1 MKKIIF
7 TLAAL
12 FMTAPASSRIL
23 DRIVATVNGKAIFY
37 SEFTER
43 IKPFQE
49 QLKKN
54 SAEAVDSEKL
64 EKRIKKEILD
74 AMIEEKVLLIKAE
87 QERMQVTESEVDQGI
102 AEIRARFKTE
112 KEYAEEI
119 KKQGLTVPKM
129 RENIKNQLVTI
140 KLINKEVRSN
150 IPEPG
155 EKEMKKFYEANEDK
169 MIVGEQVRAKQI
181 FFEFKDGAPKNQLMK
196 KARKALAE
204 AKKNPDNF
212 SALAEKYSSVPE
224 NAGDTGYFGRGE
236 KIPEFEK
243 PCFNLKVGEIS
254 GVFETPLG
262 YHIVKCTGKNAPEK
276 KTFEQAKDYI
286 KNYLYSGAM
295 EEKYTM
301 WVRELRDQA
310 AIKILDKKLFE

>member
-1 MKKIIF
+1 MKNIIF
-7 TLAAL
+7 AL
-12 FMTAPASSRIL
+12 GALLMTAPLSARVL

-37 SEFTER
+37 SEFSER
-43 IKPFQE
+43 IKPFKE

-54 SAEAVDSEKL
+54 AAVSGDTKKL

-87 QERMQVTESEVDQGI
+87 QENMQVTGSEVDQGV

-112 KEYAEEI
+112 EEYADEI
-119 KKQGLTVPKM
+119 KKQGLTLSKM

-140 KLINKEVRSN
+140 KLINREVRSN
-150 IPEPG
+150 IPEPS

-169 MIVGEQVRAKQI
+169 MIVGEQVRVKQV
-181 FFEFKDGAPKNQLMK
+181 FFEFKKGVSKKELMS
-196 KARKALAE
+196 KARRVLAE
-204 AKKNPDNF
+204 AKKKPESF
-212 SALAEKYSSVPE
+212 SSLAEKYSSVPE

-262 YHIVKCTGKNAPEK
+262 YHIVKCTDKNAPEK
-276 KTFEQAKDYI
+276 KTYEEAKDYI
-286 KNYLYSGAM
+286 KNYLYSAAM
-295 EEKYTM
+295 EEKYTS
-301 WVRELRDQA
+301 WVRDLRDQA

>member
-7 TLAAL
+7 AAAAL
-12 FMTAPASSRIL
+12 LMHAAGSARVL

-43 IKPFQE
+43 LKPFQA
-49 QLKKN
+49 QLKN
-54 SAEAVDSEKL
+54 TAAEADTEKL
-64 EKRIKKEILD
+64 EKRMKKEILD

-87 QERMQVTESEVDQGI
+87 QDNIQVTESEVDQGV

-112 KEYAEEI
+112 KEYTEEI
-119 KKQGLTVPKM
+119 QKQGLTVQQM
-129 RENIKNQLVTI
+129 RDNIKNQLVTI

-150 IPEPG
+150 IPEPA

-169 MIVGEQVRAKQI
+169 MIVGEQVRVRQI
-181 FFEFKDGAPKNQLMK
+181 FFEFESAIAKKDLMA
-196 KARKALAE
+196 KAKQALAE
-204 AKKNPDNF
+204 AKKKPEGF

-243 PCFNLKVGEIS
+243 PCFELNVGGIS
-254 GVFETPLG
+254 DVFETPLG
-262 YHIVKCTGKNAPEK
+262 YHIVKCTGRNAPEK
-276 KTFEQAKDYI
+276 KTFEEAKDYI
-286 KNYLYSGAM
+286 KNYLYSAAM
-295 EEKYTM
+295 EEKYTA
-301 WVRELRDQA
+301 WVRDLRDDA

>member
-7 TLAAL
+7 AMAAL
-12 FMTAPASSRIL
+12 FMSLPVSARML

-43 IKPFQE
+43 IKPFQAQIE
-49 QLKKN
+49 N
-54 SAEAVDSEKL
+54 NASAEEAEKL
-64 EKRIKKEILD
+64 EKRVKKEILD
-74 AMIEEKVLLIKAE
+74 AMIEEKVLLIKAG
-87 QERMQVTESEVDQGI
+87 QENMQVTESEVDQGI

-112 KEYAEEI
+112 DEYAGEI
-119 KKQGLTVPKM
+119 KKQGLSVSKM

-140 KLINKEVRSN
+140 KLINRDVRSK
-150 IPEPG
+150 IPEPS

-169 MIVGEQVRAKQI
+169 MIVGEQVKVKQI
-181 FFEFKDGAPKNQLMK
+181 FFEFKKGVSK
-196 KARKALAE
+196 KELKSKAKRVLAE
-204 AKKNPDNF
+204 AKKKKASF
-212 SALAEKYSSVPE
+212 SELAEKYSSVPE

-236 KIPEFEK
+236 KIPEFEN
-243 PCFNLKVGEIS
+243 PCFNLNVGGIS

-276 KTFEQAKDYI
+276 KTFEEARDYI
-286 KNYLYSGAM
+286 KNYLYSAAM
-295 EEKYTM
+295 EAKYTA
-301 WVRELRDQA
+301 WVRDLRDQA